1 MGSVQYLNTMH
12 LQTICLLILL
22 GVLTIANETFSQN
35 PVVNSETESS
45 SVVSKNSQNLQKR
58 PRSDVHRP
66 ARQQRPQSGFG
77 GLLSGLLGTVTQTAD
92 SSECPGKC
100 IHALASLLCGQV
112 REDIQCPQGNMRCCV
127 EKPRKNKK
135 KPSQSQKPLNNDV
148 NDGQTTEKTVTT
160 NIKKV
165 KKTKRKSTTEQSVEK
180 PLRKQ
185 VSAYN
190 LL

>member
-1 MGSVQYLNTMH
+1 MQDYITLYYRFFILNFIHFDFFYL
-12 LQTICLLILL
+12 L
-22 GVLTIANETFSQN
+22 
-35 PVVNSETESS
+35 
-45 SVVSKNSQNLQKR
+45 
-58 PRSDVHRP
+58 
-66 ARQQRPQSGFG
+66 
-77 GLLSGLLGTVTQTAD
+77 GLLGTVTQTAD
-92 SSECPGKC
+92 VEACPGKC

-127 EKPRKNKK
+127 EKPRRNKK

-148 NDGQTTEKTVTT
+148 NDDQTTEKTATT

-185 VSAYN
+185 VSTYN

>member
-1 MGSVQYLNTMH
+1 MLSYNIDTGLYKDRLMYLFFI
-12 LQTICLLILL
+12 LICIYLIFCIL
-22 GVLTIANETFSQN
+22 
-35 PVVNSETESS
+35 
-45 SVVSKNSQNLQKR
+45 
-58 PRSDVHRP
+58 
-66 ARQQRPQSGFG
+66 
-77 GLLSGLLGTVTQTAD
+77 GLLGTVTQTAD
-92 SSECPGKC
+92 VEACPGKC

-127 EKPRKNKK
+127 EKPRRNKK

-148 NDGQTTEKTVTT
+148 NDDQTTEKTATT

>member
-1 MGSVQYLNTMH
+1 MFKCLEKLQNLAKSIWNYHIDTGLYLN
-12 LQTICLLILL
+12 LIYL
-22 GVLTIANETFSQN
+22 FRYF
-35 PVVNSETESS
+35 
-45 SVVSKNSQNLQKR
+45 NLYLFY
-58 PRSDVHRP
+58 S
-66 ARQQRPQSGFG
+66 FMF
-77 GLLSGLLGTVTQTAD
+77 LGLLGTVTQTAD
-92 SSECPGKC
+92 VEACPGKC

-127 EKPRKNKK
+127 EKPRRNKK

-148 NDGQTTEKTVTT
+148 NDSQTTEKTATT

-185 VSAYN
+185 VSTYN